1 MFTFLS
7 ILTCVFVICGLF
19 IVSFQAYSDL
29 AEKQKLP
36 SLSIDSDCSCAFE
49 LVRWH
54 LGLRCFP
61 ASCALHFSL
70 SPRHCLICIW
80 TVTIGHRVF
89 DWLLCIRW
97 GLYPTRVKKIMVALS
112 CVNISTE
119 NVFGLNFQFAV
130 PTIYRGI
137 KVRSMGIRIP
147 SEMNERVGMVRLKK
161 TLATITSDRVSF
173 ACHASTLDFIQS
185 RIYWLPAPAP
195 APAPRPAP
203 PPPIMLRA
211 L

>member
-1 MFTFLS
+1 MASGLEVFPGVLCFAFFTLPS
-7 ILTCVFVICGLF
+7 TL
-19 IVSFQAYSDL
+19 SDL
-29 AEKQKLP
+29 HLDRYYR
-36 SLSIDSDCSCAFE
+36 SLSF
-49 LVRWH
+49 H
-54 LGLRCFP
+54 
-61 ASCALHFSL
+61 
-70 SPRHCLICIW
+70 
-80 TVTIGHRVF
+80 
-89 DWLLCIRW
+89 WLLCIRW
-97 GLYPTRVKKIMVALS
+97 GFYPTSVKKIMVALS

-130 PTIYRGI
+130 PTIYRGII

-173 ACHASTLDFIQS
+173 ACHASTLEVIQS
-185 RIYWLPAPAP
+185 RIYWLPLPAP